1 MKRIWLFIIGILLL
15 LTSCA
20 PRTKEEIV
28 QNPDETTEQEVS
40 IVPSY
45 QLSDDN
51 YKMLLPFRPSKARG
65 VVVNQ
70 LRNRLDI
77 EEMEDGLRRHS
88 TEFFDPSKYYYE
100 EGQYLT
106 ASTVYDWLGRFPTDD
121 QLEREVKAEITRRE
135 KNKLNYDEDEIRASF
150 QQGLNPP
157 LEEKEAT
164 EEEYRESPRYLSHI
178 LEQNFLE
185 QKDDNTV
192 ELVGVSIGIAI
203 KSEYSFEAEGKGPYY
218 ETISE
223 KEMLQQGKDIAQK
236 VLERT
241 RKIEGLENVPI
252 MIALYQEETE
262 ASPVPGH
269 FVAKTL
275 VSAGDMMIG
284 EWESTQ
290 EEYVL
295 FPSDQAKKDHF
306 DDYEMVKNF
315 GQGIA
320 EYFPNYVGYI
330 GEGFYLN
337 EELVKLSIEVPIEF
351 YGGAEVVGF
360 TQYTYGLVK
369 NNFPNRYDIEVK
381 ISSTDKLESFI
392 YRAAGEE
399 DPSVHILH

>member
-1 MKRIWLFIIGILLL
+1 MKRIGLFLIGILLL

-20 PRTKEEIV
+20 PKPKEEIV
-28 QNPDETTEQEVS
+28 QNPDETTEQEIS

-45 QLSDDN
+45 QLSNDN

-88 TEFFDPSKYYYE
+88 TEFFDPNKYYYE

-106 ASTVYDWLGRFPTDD
+106 ASTVYDWLGRFPTDE
-121 QLEREVKAEITRRE
+121 QLDREVQKEIAYRKE
-135 KNKLNYDEDEIRASF
+135 NKLNYDEDKIRASF

-157 LEEKEAT
+157 LDEEEAT
-164 EEEYRESPRYLSHI
+164 EKDFRASPRYLSHI

-185 QKDDNTV
+185 RKDDAV

-218 ETISE
+218 ESISE
-223 KEMLQQGKDIAQK
+223 KEMLQEGKDVAQK
-236 VLERT
+236 VLERV

-252 MIALYQEETE
+252 MFALYHEETE
-262 ASPVPGH
+262 SSPVPGN

-275 VSAGDMMIG
+275 VSEGDMMIG
-284 EWESTQ
+284 DWESTQ

-295 FPSDQAKKDHF
+295 FPSDKAKKDYF
-306 DDYEMVKNF
+306 DDYELLKSF

-320 EYFPNYVGYI
+320 EYFPNYVGYV
-330 GEGFYLN
+330 GEGFYIN
-337 EELVKLSIEVPIEF
+337 EELRKLTIEIPLEF
-351 YGGAEVVGF
+351 YGAAEVVGF
-360 TQYTYGLVK
+360 TQYTYGLIK
-369 NNFPNRYDIEVK
+369 NIFPNQYDIEVK

-392 YRAAGEE
+392 YREAGEE
-399 DPSVHILH
+399 EPSVHILH

>member
-1 MKRIWLFIIGILLL
+1 Y
-15 LTSCA
+15 S
-20 PRTKEEIV
+20 
-28 QNPDETTEQEVS
+28 
-40 IVPSY
+40 
-45 QLSDDN
+45 
-51 YKMLLPFRPSKARG
+51 
-65 VVVNQ
+65 
-70 LRNRLDI
+70 
-77 EEMEDGLRRHS
+77 
-88 TEFFDPSKYYYE
+88 
-100 EGQYLT
+100 
-106 ASTVYDWLGRFPTDD
+106 
-121 QLEREVKAEITRRE
+121 
-135 KNKLNYDEDEIRASF
+135 
-150 QQGLNPP
+150 
-157 LEEKEAT
+157 
-164 EEEYRESPRYLSHI
+164 ESPRYLSHI

-330 GEGFYLN
+330 GE
-337 EELVKLSIEVPIEF
+337 
-351 YGGAEVVGF
+351 
-360 TQYTYGLVK
+360 
-369 NNFPNRYDIEVK
+369 
-381 ISSTDKLESFI
+381 
-392 YRAAGEE
+392 
-399 DPSVHILH
+399 